1 MSMRYVVGVAG
12 AAGAGKTTLVQ
23 ALIANMPD
31 AAALHIDN
39 YQQITR
45 QPVHKLMQ
53 WMERGADFDE
63 FSIPMLSE
71 HLEKLKRGE
80 AILDPITGAEIA
92 SRKYIVFET
101 HFGRAHRAT
110 GRYIDLLLW
119 IETPLDIAL
128 ARNVRDFLRPA
139 LQEPPAQAPRERAA
153 WVYNYVDSYLAN
165 VRKLVTMQYETVGA
179 DADIVLEGAADVA
192 GAAGRIEREIRARL
206 P

>member
-53 WMERGADFDE
+53 WLQRGADFDE
-63 FSIPMLSE
+63 FSIPVLPE
-71 HLEKLKRGE
+71 HLESLKRGE
-80 AILDPITGAEIA
+80 AVLDPVTGIELA
-92 SRKYIVFET
+92 SRKYILFET

-110 GRYIDLLLW
+110 GRYIDLLVW
-119 IETPLDIAL
+119 IDTPLDVAL
-128 ARNVRDFLRPA
+128 ARNVKDFLEPA
-139 LQEPPAQAPRERAA
+139 LREPPAQAPRERAA
-153 WVYNYVDSYLAN
+153 WVYNYLSNYLEN
-165 VRKLVTMQYETVGA
+165 VRQLVHMQQERVGA
-179 DADIVLEGAADVA
+179 DADLVVDGSGNVADAAASVRAQIVE
-192 GAAGRIEREIRARL
+192 RL

>member
-1 MSMRYVVGVAG
+1 MSMRYVIGVAG

-23 ALIANMPD
+23 ALVANMQD

-45 QPVHKLMQ
+45 QPVDKLMQ

-63 FSIPMLSE
+63 FSIPALPAD
-71 HLEKLKRGE
+71 LEKLKRGE
-80 AILDPITGAEIA
+80 PIRNSITGAEIA

-110 GRYIDLLLW
+110 GRYIDLLIW
-119 IETPLDIAL
+119 IDTPLDIAL

-139 LQEPPAQAPRERAA
+139 LQTPPAQAPLERVA
-153 WVYNYVDSYLAN
+153 WVHNYIDNYLAN
-165 VRKLVTMQYETVGA
+165 VRQLVSMQHERVGA
-179 DADIVLEGAADVA
+179 DADIVLDGSANVADAAE
-192 GAAGRIEREIRARL
+192 RIVRDIRERL